1 MKKSYLH
8 TKKKTQKLTLMMI
21 PNSTSKIRQYAFSYK
36 IIAAAVLALIMLTS
50 MLTFFSTRYFYVNQD
65 YQNLN
70 RQLITLKKEN
80 TAQKVKIDYFASK
93 SQEIE
98 SRIAKLKE
106 LENQITK
113 AIDPKLLKQ
122 KA

>member
-93 SQEIE
+93 S
-98 SRIAKLKE
+98 
-106 LENQITK
+106 
-113 AIDPKLLKQ
+113 
-122 KA
+122 